1 MLASE
6 MHMLN
11 PTTNLQGK
19 YTGIKDQ
26 SVLAGHKRCSE
37 QATMLQNGQRGLL
50 VAGLEEI
57 VLNP

>member
-1 MLASE
+1 MSASE

-19 YTGIKDQ
+19 HTGIKDQ
-26 SVLAGHKRCSE
+26 SVLDIRDA
-37 QATMLQNGQRGLL
+37 QNKLLFCRMVRRGLL